1 MRGTATPRSRGANS
15 GTKAPAATETRSGT
29 LTRASHGIVFSGFVA
44 GVSKNG
50 YRGTAREKTRTRD
63 ARLAATRSGARV
75 ASLGWMMTDRNMSVK
90 TRRMWIPRPMDWNG
104 RSKGAAPGIAMS
116 TSAAITAARYATRYG
131 HREAGNTGVGCAV
144 SVAIVPP
151 HGTIGAGSI
160 ASSSIGLPAARDR
173 YGVGATV
180 PITTAHASPMRPNQ
194 TRNRYPRTSVVAA
207 PIAEEV
213 INRATRLRIRPRG
226 PKTVVK

>member
-1 MRGTATPRSRGANS
+1 MAVSWAPTAPRSTACPRSGARNRS
-15 GTKAPAATETRSGT
+15 TSATAATETRSGT

-63 ARLAATRSGARV
+63 ARLAATRSGASV

-131 HREAGNTGVGCAV
+131 HREAGNTGVGCAI

-160 ASSSIGLPAARDR
+160 ASSSIGLPRGWDRDGLAAHVPVTTDPPSR
-173 YGVGATV
+173 VG
-180 PITTAHASPMRPNQ
+180 PNQ

-207 PIAEEV
+207 PIAEE
-213 INRATRLRIRPRG
+213 
-226 PKTVVK
+226 